1 MWLQWAISTLDKVVN
16 ILRQYFTSTVSE
28 YQEQSHVNCI
38 EIVISKFDRIDG
50 PLVRI
55 WNADLRHEVHMAYIR
70 YHSKISYHVT
80 MQVGN
85 LFIPD
90 DAMVLFTGPF
100 DNSPNASHIN
110 PILAPGI
117 INPFDFEDQIIILRT
132 ISTIHQ
138 RILFETQKL
147 V

>member
-1 MWLQWAISTLDKVVN
+1 
-16 ILRQYFTSTVSE
+16 
-28 YQEQSHVNCI
+28 
-38 EIVISKFDRIDG
+38 
-50 PLVRI
+50 
-55 WNADLRHEVHMAYIR
+55 
-70 YHSKISYHVT
+70 

-117 INPFDFEDQIIILRT
+117 INPFDFEDQINPQQLVKYFNR
-132 ISTIHQ
+132 HQ
-138 RILFETQKL
+138 KDDNGWPG
-147 V
+147 